1 MPVPWRSIIL
11 FNSALINRTLG
22 IPEMNVRPYNASWH
36 VFLEQTVHP
45 PLLPEAVDECM
56 GPDNPPIRS
65 GGTRMDIAAS

>member
-1 MPVPWRSIIL
+1 
-11 FNSALINRTLG
+11 
-22 IPEMNVRPYNASWH
+22 MNVRPYNASWH